1 MPYFREDIINQIIMA
16 AFLCD
21 GDPSKARLLIMD
33 IKNKEKPEDEEL
45 LLIMDKMIFVALDSP
60 KKFKQ
65 MASLLVKKIQ
75 NGTKSK

>member
-1 MPYFREDIINQIIMA
+1 MPYFRDEIINQIIVA

-21 GDPSKARLLIMD
+21 GDPMKARLIISEL
-33 IKNKEKPEDEEL
+33 KNKEKPEDEEL
-45 LLIMDKMIFVALDSP
+45 LLIMDKMIFIALDSP